1 MNMHVMNL
9 VWFQR
14 NCFIKISEL
23 KITKQTWIRWVSF
36 IICSLI
42 IWCNKLLFSIV
53 LNSLFTDSLHFLSV
67 FTHRLVQSFFN
78 VMNRI
83 KIINQMW
90 LGLTATK
97 WISIQFFALI
107 QSKFLDKKEGTDNV
121 VIECLWIHLFNHD
134 HKK

>member
-14 NCFIKISEL
+14 NRYIKISEL

-36 IICSLI
+36 I

-67 FTHRLVQSFFN
+67 FTHGFVQSFFN

-83 KIINQMW
+83 KIINQVW
-90 LGLTATK
+90 LGLTPTK

-107 QSKFLDKKEGTDNV
+107 QSKFLDKKERTDNV

>member
-14 NCFIKISEL
+14 NRYIKISEL

-42 IWCNKLLFSIV
+42 IWCNKLLFPIV

-67 FTHRLVQSFFN
+67 FTHGFVQSFFN

-83 KIINQMW
+83 KIINQVW
-90 LGLTATK
+90 LVLTPTK

-107 QSKFLDKKEGTDNV
+107 QSKFLDKKERTDNV

>member
-14 NCFIKISEL
+14 NRYIKISEL

-67 FTHRLVQSFFN
+67 FTHGFVQSFCN

-83 KIINQMW
+83 KIINQVW
-90 LGLTATK
+90 LVLTPTK

-107 QSKFLDKKEGTDNV
+107 QSKFLDKKERTDNV